1 MNRHPSAT
9 SRSEAVR
16 LGLLT
21 VAILVIVWTVLV
33 AFEDG
38 FAVRSPLGTLSSR
51 TPARPFLIAVTLA
64 VLYLALYRN
73 HLQADARRLAN
84 MPWSTI
90 IATVLT
96 IAAFLIGVEYCG
108 FSGAGPDASAYVS
121 QAHEWTE
128 GNLHSP
134 IPEWAVRATWT
145 NAIPA
150 GGPVGYTTD
159 ATQQAYVPMV
169 SLGLPVIMSL
179 FERAGG
185 ADAVFYVVPL
195 SGALVVWGAYLLGRR
210 LAGEWAG
217 AMAAALVLFS
227 PAFLWLLIVPMSDV
241 PVAACWTM
249 ALVLAMRARGTADAL
264 ASGIAVGVAIL
275 IRPNVAPLA
284 VFPAL
289 LLLLSDSRRLTK
301 VGLFG
306 LSAIPAVLVI
316 AMMNERWY
324 GSPLRS
330 GYGSLDMLYA
340 AERIPVNLQR
350 YGGWLVDTQ
359 TPLVLVWAAA
369 PFVVNAYDLRRR
381 LLLLLLY
388 PLAVLAMYMAYLN
401 FNEWGYLRFLLPAY
415 PVMLAS
421 VAAVFV
427 SIARRL
433 QPAGLA
439 AAAAVIVMLS
449 MLVHEW
455 RFASNAGTFRIAEGE
470 TRFAHAVGFAK
481 ALPPTSILISDAY
494 SGTLHF
500 YTGRDVLRWR
510 FLDRHQIDD
519 ALADLKERGHRLY
532 FIGDPFEVREFKEY
546 FSGSTAATRFETQ
559 TLQLWGE
566 VFVASDLTPP

>member
-1 MNRHPSAT
+1 MNRHSSAT
-9 SRSEAVR
+9 QRSEAFR

-21 VAILVIVWTVLV
+21 VTILVIVWTVLA
-33 AFEDG
+33 AFGHG
-38 FAVRSPLGTLSSR
+38 FAVRLPLGTLSSR
-51 TPARPFLIAVTLA
+51 TASRPFLIAAALA
-64 VLYLALYRN
+64 VLYLALYRH
-73 HLQADARRLAN
+73 HLQADIRRLAN
-84 MPWSTI
+84 IPWPKT
-90 IATVLT
+90 IATLVT
-96 IAAFLIGVEYCG
+96 IAAFLIGVEYCA
-108 FSGAGPDASAYVS
+108 FLGAGPDASAYVS
-121 QAHEWTE
+121 QAHKWTE
-128 GNLHSP
+128 GNLHTP
-134 IPEWAVRATWT
+134 IPEWAAHAMWMNSV
-145 NAIPA
+145 PA
-150 GGPVGYTTD
+150 GAPVGYTAD

-217 AMAAALVLFS
+217 ALAAALLMFS

-249 ALVLAMRARGTADAL
+249 ALVFAMRGGGAADAL
-264 ASGIAVGVAIL
+264 ASGIAVGIAIV

-289 LLLLSDSRRLTK
+289 LLLLSDNRRLTK
-301 VGLFG
+301 VALFG
-306 LSAIPAVLVI
+306 LSAIPAALVI
-316 AMMNERWY
+316 AMINGRWY

-330 GYGSLDMLYA
+330 GYGSLDVLYA
-340 AERIPVNLQR
+340 AGRIPLNLQR

-369 PFVVNAYDLRRR
+369 PFIVNAYDLPRR
-381 LLLLLLY
+381 LLLLLVY
-388 PLAVLAMYMAYLN
+388 PFAVLAMYLAYLN

-427 SIARRL
+427 SVARRL
-433 QPAGLA
+433 QPKRLA
-439 AAAAVIVMLS
+439 AAAVVIVTLS

-455 RFASNAGTFRIAEGE
+455 RFASNAGTFREAEGE
-470 TRFAHAVGFAK
+470 TRFAHAVGFAR
-481 ALPPTSILISDAY
+481 ALPPASILISDAY

-500 YTGRDVLRWR
+500 YTGRDVLRWP
-510 FLDRHQIDD
+510 FIVHGEIDD
-519 ALADLKERGHRLY
+519 VLADLKNGGHRLY

-546 FSGSTAATRFETQ
+546 FSGSDAATRFETQ

-566 VFVASDLTPP
+566 SFVASDLTPP